1 MNEKTKDIIERAAK
15 TFVEAFISA
24 IVANL
29 TLFTDSLG
37 DYGKLKA
44 VAISVGVGAIASG
57 ISAAWNAIQ
66 QYFTVKGEGGTKDE

>member
-57 ISAAWNAIQ
+57 ISAAWNSIQ
-66 QYFTVKGEGGTKDE
+66 RYFTVKTEGGTKDE

>member
-1 MNEKTKDIIERAAK
+1 MSKKTKDILERAAK
-15 TFVEAFISA
+15 TFVEAFVSA
-24 IVANL
+24 IIANL
-29 TLFTDSLG
+29 ALFTDSLG

>member
-1 MNEKTKDIIERAAK
+1 MDKKTRDILERAAK
-15 TFVEAFISA
+15 TFVEAFVSA
-24 IVANL
+24 IIANL

-66 QYFTVKGEGGTKDE
+66 RYFTVKGEGGTKDE